1 MKVIPFETNRYD
13 HTKKIELIKKYAHY
27 DKFWFDL
34 DDNRKYIHQDYL
46 DFVATI
52 YPKAYY
58 RLNGHQN
65 VKSHLLYFHIF
76 SPILNLALLDL
87 GFSFTSSNVG
97 VNGFLFIL
105 LKELLPRSGPSES
118 PDFKACISIF
128 RSLPIYSKALFIF
141 LICLFQMESVVFH
154 NKRTDY

>member
-1 MKVIPFETNRYD
+1 MKVISFETNRYD

-52 YPKAYY
+52 YPKAYN

-65 VKSHLLYFHIF
+65 VKRHLLYFHVFFKLPLHLKGKHIT
-76 SPILNLALLDL
+76 PRKILKSVSKSLINVFQNKKCSSVMIDV
-87 GFSFTSSNVG
+87 SNIIYDSYFTPKRISE
-97 VNGFLFIL
+97 FKK
-105 LKELLPRSGPSES
+105 LKVI
-118 PDFKACISIF
+118 KQ
-128 RSLPIYSKALFIF
+128 Y
-141 LICLFQMESVVFH
+141 
-154 NKRTDY
+154 